1 MYRRKI
7 YRETIYL
14 SRRDDEGLTAAAPR
28 FLSPY
33 GGAVPSRGVRGAGT
47 DVAAVPHGRPHGR
60 HHDHAGAASVI
71 ELLRS
76 EGAAGGLRAGLL
88 LLVVLTV
95 VGTALALAFHHHWGS
110 PLEMLPWIV
119 LGITMVGWIALVA
132 RQTRATIW
140 LARGV
145 AVLAI
150 VVAAV
155 GVWQHTD
162 ANYNADTAPSNRA
175 ADSGDEEPAAD
186 DPSLMDAMTGAVGDA
201 PVPAAMAIVPVGLAL
216 ALATIGLGGAGRSE
230 G

>member
-1 MYRRKI
+1 M
-7 YRETIYL
+7 
-14 SRRDDEGLTAAAPR
+14 
-28 FLSPY
+28 
-33 GGAVPSRGVRGAGT
+33 
-47 DVAAVPHGRPHGR
+47 
-60 HHDHAGAASVI
+60 I

-88 LLVVLTV
+88 LLVVLGV
-95 VGTALALAFHHHWGS
+95 VGTALALAFDRHWQS
-110 PLEMLPWIV
+110 PLQMLPWIV
-119 LGITMVGWIALVA
+119 LGAISVVWVALVV

-150 VVAAV
+150 VVAVV

-162 ANYNADTAPSNRA
+162 ANYNADTASGRQA
-175 ADSGDEEPAAD
+175 ADSGNEEPAAD
-186 DPSLMDAMTGAVGDA
+186 DPSLMDAMTGVVGDA

-216 ALATIGLGGAGRSE
+216 ALATIGLSGAGRSLE